1 MSPYYGDHIKKE
13 REALNLIIRMKRAN
27 QRSHTGELIFFIV
40 VPVAMAFAVMHFQD
54 ILLFC
59 YKTQWASAAIKV
71 VYPAWKWAGDAP
83 SGQTAQTAQP
93 EQPTPTAAGESS
105 GEAAGGAPIGAAHTV
120 AAPTD

>member
-59 YKTQWASAAIKV
+59 YKTQWAS
-71 VYPAWKWAGDAP
+71 PAMHRPARPHKPLSRNNQLRLPPVKARARRP
-83 SGQTAQTAQP
+83 AELRSEPLTLLQLP
-93 EQPTPTAAGESS
+93 PMLP
-105 GEAAGGAPIGAAHTV
+105 
-120 AAPTD
+120 